1 MKKVLL
7 LTALF
12 SMSITLSTAYAQVS
26 DTADAL
32 IEVQAAIS
40 ITQQQDLDFGTV
52 VQGDATGTVAP
63 GDGTAGIFDVTGSPN
78 TAYTITLPA
87 AAVNMTGPGADI
99 EVNTFVSTPAAGANG
114 MLDGTGAQELRVGAT
129 HAAIPV
135 AQTAGSYSG
144 TFTVEVAY

>member
-7 LTALF
+7 LSALF
-12 SMSITLSTAYAQVS
+12 GMSLSTAYAQDS

-52 VQGDATGTVAP
+52 VQGDASGTVAP
-63 GDGTAGIFDVTGSPN
+63 GDGTAGIFDVAGSPN
-78 TAYTITLPA
+78 TAYTITLPSS
-87 AAVNMTGPGADI
+87 AVNMSGPGTDI

-114 MLDGTGAQELRVGAT
+114 MLDASGDQQLRVGAT
-129 HAAIPV
+129 HAAIPGG
-135 AQTAGSYSG
+135 QTAGSYSG